1 MYVITIFFEL
11 FIKFISFFGVHFRF
25 CVGFVDLF
33 SQRGD
38 LPVEGCDLVCFL
50 LFCQELPSVEV
61 AIIDL
66 WFSN

>member
-1 MYVITIFFEL
+1 MFFEL

-25 CVGFVDLF
+25 CVSFVDLF
-33 SQRGD
+33 PKRGD
-38 LPVEGCDLVCFL
+38 LLVEGCDLVCFL
-50 LFCQELPSVEV
+50 LFCQELSSVGV

>member
-1 MYVITIFFEL
+1 
-11 FIKFISFFGVHFRF
+11 
-25 CVGFVDLF
+25 LF

-38 LPVEGCDLVCFL
+38 LLVEGCDLVCFL
-50 LFCQELPSVEV
+50 LFCQELSSVGV

>member
-1 MYVITIFFEL
+1 MFFEL
-11 FIKFISFFGVHFRF
+11 FIKFISFFDVHFRF
-25 CVGFVDLF
+25 CVRFVDLF

-38 LPVEGCDLVCFL
+38 LLVEGCDLVCFL
-50 LFCQELPSVEV
+50 LFCQELSSVGV

>member
-1 MYVITIFFEL
+1 MFFEL
-11 FIKFISFFGVHFRF
+11 FIKFISFFDVHFRF
-25 CVGFVDLF
+25 FVSFVDLF

-38 LPVEGCDLVCFL
+38 LLVKGCDLVCFL
-50 LFCQELPSVEV
+50 LFCQELSSVGV